1 MLSRGEHEEMNSL
14 ADRCAPLLAAFCG
27 CISRGQNVFIAACTY
42 FNNFLPMAWNSFG
55 IGIGEKTKDCRK
67 GLSPLNLGLL
77 GSPCS
82 REASVC

>member
-1 MLSRGEHEEMNSL
+1 M
-14 ADRCAPLLAAFCG
+14 
-27 CISRGQNVFIAACTY
+27 FIAACTY
-42 FNNFLPMAWNSFG
+42 FNNFLPIAWNSFG